1 MTVTVTNALMG
12 AAVLSTGAVGVV
24 EPTSGATALGVGWT
38 DAGGTLGGVDVAI
51 DQTLTPKKFDQIG
64 MAVGAQRTAVGVT
77 VVANLAEP
85 TLANLALALNF
96 GTLGAATKMDID
108 PAITNTDP
116 GYIAVCLTGQK
127 PGGGVRRIFVR
138 RCLSTAKTDLAYKID
153 GQQVIPVTFEAYY
166 VSAAIKPSTV
176 DDTP

>member
-1 MTVTVTNALMG
+1 MSVTVTNALMG
-12 AAVLSTGAVGVV
+12 AAQLFTGVVGVT
-24 EPTSGATALGVGWT
+24 EPASGATALGVGWT

-51 DQTLTPKKFDQIG
+51 DQTMTPKKFDQIG
-64 MAVGAQRTAVGVT
+64 MAVGAQRTAMGVT

-85 TLANLALALNF
+85 TLANLALALNA
-96 GTLGAATKMDID
+96 GALGVATKLDID
-108 PAITNTDP
+108 PTLTNTDP
-116 GYIAVCLTGQK
+116 GYIACCLVGQK

-138 RCLSTAKTDLAYKID
+138 RTLSTAKTDLAFKVD

-166 VSAAIKPSTV
+166 VSASIKPATV